1 MGIWTDFPYTNFHS
15 QNMDFLLRLAAKLND
30 ELDNGLTNLINAW
43 IAANYNTLFFNAS
56 YNAETETIIFSRDEG
71 VNS

>member
-15 QNMDFLLRLAAKLND
+15 QNMDFLLKLAARLND
-30 ELDNGLTNLINAW
+30 ELDNGLTNIINAW
-43 IAANYNTLFFNAS
+43 IAKNYNTLFFNAT
-56 YNAETETIIFSRDEG
+56 YNAETETISFSRNEG